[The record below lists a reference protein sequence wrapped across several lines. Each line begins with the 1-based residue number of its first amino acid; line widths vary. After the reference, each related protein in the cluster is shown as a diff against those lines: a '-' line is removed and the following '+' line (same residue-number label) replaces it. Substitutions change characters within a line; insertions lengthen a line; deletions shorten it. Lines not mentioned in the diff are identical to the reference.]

1 MRELRE
7 KMVKKLNL
15 NIPLHKLDENLVD
28 AIEDL
33 LKKNKGKVPV
43 QVNVKEDDTI
53 IEMPSRSMKVELS
66 RELSDTLDK
75 MPQLQWSID

>member
-1 MRELRE
+1 
-7 KMVKKLNL
+7 
-15 NIPLHKLDENLVD
+15 
-28 AIEDL
+28 
-33 LKKNKGKVPV
+33 
-43 QVNVKEDDTI
+43 VKEDDTI